1 MVAFSSKHPC
11 AARAASQSCQHG
23 CRLLIL
29 FTDRNTF
36 LPAFYCW
43 TNEPCSAAVVTGEG
57 GHYFSDGLFLR
68 GAEEAFK
75 WGVNATGAA
84 SVLWDDKEHRGIKP
98 LLLILYWSSVAIHF
112 LHSVCWSDQKNSFT
126 PASVSLSVGRGHCR
140 VDVSRHWNLIMA
152 LQLNSGLPTFLYFSH
167 LWFQQPASPGR
178 LQNIIS
184 LMDGSAGWQEWM
196 IALRSHLPQTVHW
209 HK

>member
-1 MVAFSSKHPC
+1 MNLVLPLLWRVKVVIISQMDCFSEEPRRPLNEELTQLELHLCCGTIRS
-11 AARAASQSCQHG
+11 
-23 CRLLIL
+23 
-29 FTDRNTF
+29 TD
-36 LPAFYCW
+36 
-43 TNEPCSAAVVTGEG
+43 S
-57 GHYFSDGLFLR
+57 
-68 GAEEAFK
+68 
-75 WGVNATGAA
+75 
-84 SVLWDDKEHRGIKP
+84 IKP

-140 VDVSRHWNLIMA
+140 ADVSRHWNLIMA

-178 LQNIIS
+178 LRNIIS